1 MVEEVQRQRAFP
13 SAAEQQR
20 MEDQYR
26 YSRAQA
32 YNRPTTWQPSFDQR
46 SGTYKRNRAPWFDE
60 DSAWTED
67 FYNPE
72 VLENQLATRNNLY
85 PGAGRGLASLINA
98 PGDYPMGTSG
108 LRSIMEM
115 VNSLQ
120 TNPELFDPMYS
131 DMLQEDFGGKIYNPD
146 MYYSKEDQLMGE
158 DDDLHRIAM
167 EKYGRENPFLK
178 NWSGVSEDIDTTDI
192 SDLDVIDLLRKQNT
206 GYTMEDGG
214 TGGYSKYYHYDR
226 PSPWDYDIQSPRYF
240 NPGSDVMYPR
250 PPMEG
255 PTKLPG
261 EIGKYSDYIG
271 RGLEEGSK
279 KIVFDWLRDTNGSI
293 PFERWKQMVVDEGH
307 QNF

>member
-1 MVEEVQRQRAFP
+1 MADREERLEAAVSPRARKRMQENIQY
-13 SAAEQQR
+13 SRAAEQER
-20 MEDQYR
+20 MLDQYR

-46 SGTYKRNRAPWFDE
+46 SGTYKHNRGPWFD
-60 DSAWTED
+60 TEGSD
-67 FYNPE
+67 PGGGYYNPE
-72 VLENQLATRNNLY
+72 VLENQLATRSDLY

-98 PGDYPMGTSG
+98 QGDHPMGTG
-108 LRSIMEM
+108 RLRSIMEM
-115 VNSLQ
+115 VNALQ

-131 DMLQEDFGGKIYNPD
+131 DLGQEDFGGKIYNPD

-167 EKYGRENPFLK
+167 EKYGRENPLLK
-178 NWSGVSEDIDTTDI
+178 DWSGVSEDIDTTDI

-206 GYTMEDGG
+206 GYTMEDPG
-214 TGGYSKYYHYDR
+214 GGYSKYYHYDR

-261 EIGKYSDYIG
+261 EIGKYSDYLD
-271 RGLEEGSK
+271 RGTKPTSELFQKWLTDIYEE
-279 KIVFDWLRDTNGSI
+279 
-293 PFERWKQMVVDEGH
+293 
-307 QNF
+307 